1 MQLHIHSSYFNAT
14 RVGDGWQ
21 QDWSEYDFAR
31 LPYERMDWMIR
42 SGKAWLESLLRP
54 VDPDYACVAFRAA
67 NWSVSPSG
75 NVVRALAANGIP
87 IDTSVFKYGR
97 RDGPSTTRRAQ
108 CPRAL
113 AGRRAGHLPT

>member
-1 MQLHIHSSYFNAT
+1 M
-14 RVGDGWQ
+14 
-21 QDWSEYDFAR
+21 AR
-31 LPYERMDWMIR
+31 GSAAAGR
-42 SGKAWLESLLRP
+42 SGLRVRGP
-54 VDPDYACVAFRAA
+54 LPLA

-97 RDGPSTTRRAQ
+97 RDGLVAFDYSRAQ